1 MARMTQQGSVKA
13 KTPHPPPVPEN
24 PGLSLNNHQVWDLG
38 LLEPDFLCNVTEDF
52 FFFLTSFLTS
62 PYAVSKW
69 KELFENQWKKKGGI
83 GKYTQLHLETSMS
96 FNFCTFG
103 PIALFYDG
111 LGSQIPVVCQIQ
123 GWVRVSK
130 RYLLVGGRN
139 EKWPISPVIRKQT
152 EYRSLGEDWAG
163 ARQAISVAKWAVC
176 RHRVLSRHCE
186 RHRARSRDTWPFPS
200 TGMESNDSC
209 RSDHRVRWNRHWNQ
223 STPEAKEGT
232 ACQSVLGT
240 TGCPQSSFKTDFF
253 QVSLILELSN
263 LSVAEGD

>member
-13 KTPHPPPVPEN
+13 KTPHPPPVPDN
-24 PGLSLNNHQVWDLG
+24 PGLSLNSHQAWDLE

-52 FFFLTSFLTS
+52 FLNIFLNISIW
-62 PYAVSKW
+62 SKQVERIIW
-69 KELFENQWKKKGGI
+69 KPMKKKKRYWEIHITSSGNI
-83 GKYTQLHLETSMS
+83 YVFQLLYFWSSHFILWWFGKSDP
-96 FNFCTFG
+96 C
-103 PIALFYDG
+103 G
-111 LGSQIPVVCQIQ
+111 LPDSR
-123 GWVRVSK
+123 VRVSK

-152 EYRSLGEDWAG
+152 ECHSPGGDWAG

-176 RHRVLSRHCE
+176 RHRVLSWHCE
-186 RHRARSRDTWPFPS
+186 RHRARSRDSWPFPS
-200 TGMESNDSC
+200 TGMESNNSC
-209 RSDHRVRWNRHWNQ
+209 ISDHRVRWNRHWNR

-240 TGCPQSSFKTDFF
+240 TGCPQSSLKTDFF